1 MEKQLDVYRDWLGIT
16 ETVRPLNHYQLL
28 RLEMFEDTADKIR
41 AHYRKMNEHV
51 RKYATGEFSEQSQ
64 SLLNQLA
71 KAMLCLTDTQRKRE
85 YDASL
90 GRKVEVEG
98 RRRTFEEILLAN
110 KVVDQAQLEKARSFA
125 DAVGLDIHQAVM
137 QQKLA
142 TPEVVMMTYAESIG
156 LPYLDLSDL
165 GVDAQL
171 AQMIPPN
178 LARQHSCVPVMAD
191 GQQLLMASPSP
202 LIPDVEEELRLRM
215 EMPVRTVLCTP
226 AQINEAIAQFFPRDA
241 PEMVPVK
248 KAKKAKKAE
257 PAKAAGPAG
266 QKPAGEPLSAE
277 EFAKR
282 RLLGTIMGFN
292 IGVVLAVGAQ
302 YLAAGVAPVSAV
314 RVIAVGVAVGL
325 VVGGITFG
333 VLSKR

>member
-71 KAMLCLTDTQRKRE
+71 KAMLCLTDAQRKRE

-98 RRRTFEEILLAN
+98 RRRTFEEILLGN

-125 DAVGLDIHQAVM
+125 EAVGLDIHQAVM

-156 LPYLDLSDL
+156 LPYLDLNDL

-171 AQMIPPN
+171 AQMIPPT

-226 AQINEAIAQFFPRDA
+226 AQINEAIAQFFSRDA

-248 KAKKAKKAE
+248 KAKKAE
-257 PAKAAGPAG
+257 PAKAAAPAKE
-266 QKPAGEPLSAE
+266 KPAGEPLSAE

-282 RLLGTIMGFN
+282 RLMGTIMGFN

-302 YLAAGVAPVSAV
+302 YLAAGVAPVSAI
-314 RVIAVGVAVGL
+314 RVIAVGVVVGL
-325 VVGGITFG
+325 VAGGITFG
-333 VLSKR
+333 MLSKR

>member
-226 AQINEAIAQFFPRDA
+226 AQINEAIAQFFPRPRRRWFLSRRPRRPRRRSRRKPPA
-241 PEMVPVK
+241 PPGRSP
-248 KAKKAKKAE
+248 
-257 PAKAAGPAG
+257 PASRSRPRNSPSEDCWGRSWVSISGWCSRWRPSTWRRALPR
-266 QKPAGEPLSAE
+266 SAPS
-277 EFAKR
+277 
-282 RLLGTIMGFN
+282 G
-292 IGVVLAVGAQ
+292 
-302 YLAAGVAPVSAV
+302 
-314 RVIAVGVAVGL
+314 
-325 VVGGITFG
+325 
-333 VLSKR
+333 